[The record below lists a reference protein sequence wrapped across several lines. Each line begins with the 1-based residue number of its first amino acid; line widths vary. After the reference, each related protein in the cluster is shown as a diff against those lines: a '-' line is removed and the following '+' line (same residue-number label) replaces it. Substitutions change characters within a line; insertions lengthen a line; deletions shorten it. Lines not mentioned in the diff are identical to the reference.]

1 MLLNKL
7 NLFVGKRGS
16 GKSTWIISQLENM
29 HKTTNLSKYTIIVIT
44 HPIFSKSSIY
54 KNLFASLEPESESE
68 SESKPKIQI
77 CELTYFLIY
86 VFPYLKSQS
95 NYIIILEDGYE
106 QVDLESEYAEENDCR
121 TKYNK
126 FINGIILKLSCVQN
140 ITVIQESQQIK
151 PLFDT
156 LFLTKENNNMI
167 LEEIKK
173 ILQQKYNTDMSNL
186 SENIGE
192 YEFVNVLK

>member
-7 NLFVGKRGS
+7 NLVVGKRVS

-44 HPIFSKSSIY
+44 HPIFSNSSVY
-54 KNLFASLEPESESE
+54 KNLFASIEFESK
-68 SESKPKIQI
+68 SKPKIQI
-77 CELTYFLIY
+77 CELIYFLIY
-86 VFPYLKSQS
+86 VFPYLKSNI

-106 QVDLESEYAEENDCR
+106 HVDLESKYAEEYDCKK
-121 TKYNK
+121 KYSK

-156 LFLTKENNNMI
+156 LFLTKENNVVN
-167 LEEIKK
+167 LEKIKK
-173 ILQQKYNTDMSNL
+173 ILQQKYNTDISNL
-186 SENIGE
+186 LENIGE